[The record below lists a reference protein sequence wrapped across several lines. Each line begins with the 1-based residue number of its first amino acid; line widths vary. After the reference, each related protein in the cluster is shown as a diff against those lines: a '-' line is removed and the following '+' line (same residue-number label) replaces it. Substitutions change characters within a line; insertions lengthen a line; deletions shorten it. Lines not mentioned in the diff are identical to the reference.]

1 MNNSNSIISDSMHIN
16 TISKYMIFTML
27 FMIITTSIFFY
38 VPYFIHDRELHTKRT
53 NTLHNYTIHNYR
65 KVNTSRQ
72 YNNTNNTYF
81 TKRETPEE
89 YFNTYILKDVQ
100 YYYMLVH

>member
-1 MNNSNSIISDSMHIN
+1 MGFITRI
-16 TISKYMIFTML
+16 TKYMLFVTV

-38 VPYFIHDRELHTKRT
+38 VPYFIHKRELHATRT
-53 NTLHNYTIHNYR
+53 ETPHNYTTHNYT
-65 KVNTSRQ
+65 NAYTSKK

-89 YFNTYILKDVQ
+89 YFNAYILKDIQ
-100 YYYMLVH
+100 YYYMLVQ